1 MTNYPSSG
9 GNFLGKL
16 LAFIGLL
23 SSLVHAYMVALWLGA
38 VRSGYVPNLKYVF
51 ENTHFHF
58 VPQSGHKLGLQTVS
72 HKR

>member
-1 MTNYPSSG
+1 
-9 GNFLGKL
+9 
-16 LAFIGLL
+16 LL

-58 VPQSGHKLGLQTVS
+58 VPQSGHKLDLQTVL